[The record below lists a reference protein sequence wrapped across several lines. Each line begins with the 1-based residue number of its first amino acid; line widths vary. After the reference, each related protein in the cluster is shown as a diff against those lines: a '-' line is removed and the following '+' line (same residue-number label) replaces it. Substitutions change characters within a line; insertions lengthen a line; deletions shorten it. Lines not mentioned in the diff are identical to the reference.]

1 MPRTSKGA
9 RLVWR
14 DESRKADGSLR
25 NRAGWFIRDGSTFIS
40 ACGGTGDRERAEK
53 ALAAYITDK
62 YQPARERGRDPDS
75 VQIADAVN
83 VYLKDVAPTHA
94 KPDETASRLISVL
107 TWFGERTLGEIT
119 GQLCRDYLN
128 PEKNKNAPSLP
139 YGRRQLEDFRSAINY
154 YRKEGYVTS
163 APAIT
168 LPEKPEAR
176 QRWLTRDEA
185 AALLWAAW
193 RMKQTW
199 KGQPSARR
207 TGRHVARFILVALYT
222 GTRSA
227 AICNAAMRSTEGRGH
242 VDLERGVFYRRAEG
256 AKQTNKRQPPVKLP
270 ERLLAHMRRWASTEL
285 EIKTKNRGKSRNVG
299 RMIAHDFIV
308 EWNGKPVTSIKKA
321 FRRVRDDAG
330 LGPDVTP
337 HVFRHTA
344 ATWLMQQ
351 GADVWSAAGFLGMTV
366 DMLIATY
373 GHHHPDFQADA
384 AEAITSKARSKR
396 MPKNVVAMG
405 AKRKENKWSSPH
417 SNPTENSETNVN
429 ISHQAKR

>member
-25 NRAGWFIRDGSTFIS
+25 NRAGWFIRDGSTFAS
-40 ACGGTGDRERAEK
+40 ACGGTGDLERAQK
-53 ALAAYITDK
+53 ALAEHITAK
-62 YQPARERGRDPDS
+62 YRPSAERNRHPDS
-75 VQIADAVN
+75 VKIADAISHYASQAVP
-83 VYLKDVAPTHA
+83 AHA
-94 KPDETASRLISVL
+94 KPQETIARLSVVL
-107 TWFGERTLGEIT
+107 EWFGERTLGEIT
-119 GQLCRDYLN
+119 GQLCRDFAAAN
-128 PEKNKNAPSLP
+128 GNGAAA
-139 YGRRQLEDFRSAINY
+139 RRQLEDLRSALNY

-168 LPEKPEAR
+168 LPAKPEAR

-199 KGQPSARR
+199 KGQPSGRR
-207 TGRHVARFILVALYT
+207 TGRHVARFMLVALYT

-227 AICNAAMRSTEGRGH
+227 AICNAAMRPTQGRGH

-256 AKQTNKRQPPVKLP
+256 AKRTNKRQPPVKLP
-270 ERLLAHMRRWASTEL
+270 GRLLAHMRRWARTPL
-285 EIKTKNRGKSRNVG
+285 EIKTKSRSKSRNVG
-299 RMIAHDFIV
+299 RMIAQDFVV
-308 EWNGKPVTSIKKA
+308 EWNGKPVTSVKKA
-321 FRRVRDDAG
+321 FRRAREAAK
-330 LGPDVTP
+330 LGDDVTP

-366 DMLIATY
+366 DILVETY

-384 AEAITSKARSKR
+384 AEAITSKARTKR
-396 MPKNVVAMG
+396 LPKNVVNIV
-405 AKRKENKWSSPH
+405 NK
-417 SNPTENSETNVN
+417 
-429 ISHQAKR
+429 IA